1 MTKEELKDLKLPLHT
16 IKRLIR
22 MEEERPGFLNKTPH
36 ELRTMAM
43 EDWWKISE
51 LNDRIDT
58 LQLEAL
64 LIELYADIRERK

>member
-1 MTKEELKDLKLPLHT
+1 MTKKELKELKLPSHT
-16 IKRLIR
+16 IKKLIR
-22 MEEERPGFLNKTPH
+22 MEEEKPGFLNRTPH

-43 EDWWKISE
+43 ENWWKIRE

-64 LIELYADIRERK
+64 LIELYADIREGK